1 MGLIVFDENGNYEI
15 KNILESQSVMDILED
30 LDYDI
35 HAIRDTLNERI
46 ENSTLVDEKQ
56 KKHIL
61 GELYLFLNDN
71 GYLKTIG

>member
-1 MGLIVFDENGNYEI
+1 M
-15 KNILESQSVMDILED
+15 ESNQSVMDILED

-46 ENSTLVDEKQ
+46 ENSTLVDEEQ

>member
-1 MGLIVFDENGNYEI
+1 
-15 KNILESQSVMDILED
+15 MDILED